1 MARLRDILE
10 EKIEEFEE
18 AKEKVV
24 EPVLKRFLSDQ
35 IELMKKC
42 IEMKDYEI

>member
-1 MARLRDILE
+1 MCLRTILE
-10 EKIEEFEE
+10 EKVEEFED

-24 EPVLKRFLSDQ
+24 ETVLKRFLSDQ

>member
-10 EKIEEFEE
+10 EKVEEFED
-18 AKEKVV
+18 AKEKVSKT
-24 EPVLKRFLSDQ
+24 VLKRFLSDQ